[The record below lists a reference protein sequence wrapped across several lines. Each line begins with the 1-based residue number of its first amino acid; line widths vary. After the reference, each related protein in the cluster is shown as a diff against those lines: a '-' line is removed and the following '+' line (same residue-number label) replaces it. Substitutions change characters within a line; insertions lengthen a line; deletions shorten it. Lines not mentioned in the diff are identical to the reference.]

1 MNGRLTVDARQSSSV
16 DGSIGRG
23 MLLHVPL
30 CRVWQQLPCQASL
43 PWPRPKVLSLPRPP
57 PPDGPSC
64 RCADCRVK
72 LALCGQITLN
82 LQTSKKAAQQS
93 LSVTL
98 DSTVSQLEV
107 AVAALAIDMEQS
119 VLVHRRIP
127 LLRRWLTLREYG
139 IADGDLVR
147 IRPSKVMHRLDYSFM
162 KQCHSYC

>member
-1 MNGRLTVDARQSSSV
+1 M
-16 DGSIGRG
+16 
-23 MLLHVPL
+23 
-30 CRVWQQLPCQASL
+30 
-43 PWPRPKVLSLPRPP
+43 
-57 PPDGPSC
+57 
-64 RCADCRVK
+64 
-72 LALCGQITLN
+72 
-82 LQTSKKAAQQS
+82 
-93 LSVTL
+93 SVTL

-162 KQCHSYC
+162 KQCHSYY